1 MSNYDREA
9 LRGFGER
16 VIVGAEVV
24 NGTGDVMLFA
34 RQHDGE
40 DSHSVILHFTPD
52 QWDDQTSS
60 MAFTCATDERSHTY
74 LLPVGCCPGWVWR
87 SRIISVTM
95 MSVAASEESSSPF
108 SVESNR

>member
-52 QWDDQTSS
+52 QALDF
-60 MAFTCATDERSHTY
+60 AR
-74 LLPVGCCPGWVWR
+74 LLSQQAHEAMRAKWNEANILSG
-87 SRIISVTM
+87 
-95 MSVAASEESSSPF
+95 
-108 SVESNR
+108 